1 MTSKPEEVKGA
12 EAAEESGSNR
22 ADQGSEAGSD
32 KDDTPVNKEPTKEVT
47 YLMVWFRTLIAS
59 MLPIYTCISQFL

>member
-47 YLMVWFRTLIAS
+47 YLMV
-59 MLPIYTCISQFL
+59 